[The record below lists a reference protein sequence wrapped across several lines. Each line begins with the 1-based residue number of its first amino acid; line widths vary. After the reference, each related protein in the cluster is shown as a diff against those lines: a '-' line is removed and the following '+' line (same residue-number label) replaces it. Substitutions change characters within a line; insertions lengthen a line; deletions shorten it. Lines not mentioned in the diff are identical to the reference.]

1 MRVLVTGADGFL
13 GRYLVAD
20 LPGHTLI
27 CASRRPMPAADWRP
41 LPDLGGEVDWA
52 PLLQGVDAVVHLANI
67 AHQQASEAD
76 FARVNQ
82 RATASLCAAA
92 KGAGV
97 RQLVYV
103 SSIYAQVGHSSAQVI
118 RETDVPAPINAYGRS
133 KLATERAVA
142 ESGVQY
148 TILRPALV
156 LGTGAKGNAGMLEK
170 LARLPLPLPLGSIDA
185 KRSFLSV
192 ENFPGAVATV
202 LADPRALGETFIVA
216 DPEPRTVGEV
226 VADMRDRLGRSPNLF
241 SLPGGGLERGLVAV
255 GGRGIWEK
263 VGTPFIASVDKLMAL
278 GWKPKRK
285 GHSAG

>member
-1 MRVLVTGADGFL
+1 M
-13 GRYLVAD
+13 
-20 LPGHTLI
+20 PGV
-27 CASRRPMPAADWRP
+27 DWRP
-41 LPDLGGEVDWA
+41 LPDLGGNVDWA

-67 AHQQASEAD
+67 AHQQASEDD

-103 SSIYAQVGHSSAQVI
+103 SSIYAQVGHSSARVI

-142 ESGVQY
+142 ESGVPY
-148 TILRPALV
+148 TVLRPALV
-156 LGTGAKGNAGMLEK
+156 LGAGAKGNAGTLEK

-185 KRSFLSV
+185 KRSFLSA

-202 LADPRALGETFIVA
+202 LADPRALGETYIVA

-226 VADMRDRLGRSPNLF
+226 VADMRIRLGRSPNLF
-241 SLPGGGLERGLVAV
+241 PVPRGSLEFGVKAL

-263 VGTPFIASVDKLMAL
+263 IGTPFIASADKLLAL
-278 GWKPKRK
+278 GWKPKR
-285 GHSAG
+285 HPSA

>member
-20 LPGHTLI
+20 FPGHTVI
-27 CASRRPMPAADWRP
+27 CASRRPMAGVDWRP
-41 LPDLGGEVDWA
+41 LPDLGGDVDWA
-52 PLLQGVDAVVHLANI
+52 PLLQGADAVVHLANV
-67 AHQQASEAD
+67 AHQQASEDD

-82 RATASLCAAA
+82 GATASLCAAA
-92 KGAGV
+92 KAAGI

-103 SSIYAQVGHSSAQVI
+103 SSIYAQVGHSSARVI

-142 ESGVQY
+142 ESGVPY
-148 TILRPALV
+148 TVLRPALV
-156 LGTGAKGNAGMLEK
+156 LGAGAKGNAGTLEK

-185 KRSFLSV
+185 KRSFLSA

-202 LADPRALGETFIVA
+202 LADPRALGGTYIVT

-226 VADMRDRLGRSPNLF
+226 VADMRARLGRSPNLF
-241 SLPGGGLERGLVAV
+241 PLPRSSLELGLKAV
-255 GGRGIWEK
+255 GGQGIWEK
-263 VGTPFIASVDKLMAL
+263 IGMPFIASADKLLAL
-278 GWKPKRK
+278 GWKPKR
-285 GHSAG
+285 

>member
-13 GRYLVAD
+13 GRYLVAG

-27 CASRRPMPAADWRP
+27 CASRRRMPGVDWRP
-41 LPDLGGEVDWA
+41 LPDLGGNVDWA

-67 AHQQASEAD
+67 AHQQASEDD

-103 SSIYAQVGHSSAQVI
+103 SSIYAQVGHSSARVI

-142 ESGVQY
+142 ESGVPY
-148 TILRPALV
+148 TVLRPALV
-156 LGTGAKGNAGMLEK
+156 LGAGAKGNAGTLEK
-170 LARLPLPLPLGSIDA
+170 FARLPLPLPLGSIDA
-185 KRSFLSV
+185 KRSFLSA
-192 ENFPGAVATV
+192 ENFPSAVATV
-202 LADPRALGETFIVA
+202 LADARALGETYIVA

-226 VADMRDRLGRSPNLF
+226 VADMRIRLGRSPNLF
-241 SLPGGGLERGLVAV
+241 PVPRGSLEFGVKAL

-263 VGTPFIASVDKLMAL
+263 IGTPFIASADKLLAL
-278 GWKPKRK
+278 GWKPKR
-285 GHSAG
+285 HPSA

>member
-13 GRYLVAD
+13 GRYLVAG
-20 LPGHTLI
+20 LSGHTLI
-27 CASRRPMPAADWRP
+27 CASRRRMPDVDWRP
-41 LPDLGGEVDWA
+41 LPDLGGNVDWA

-67 AHQQASEAD
+67 AHQQASEDD

-103 SSIYAQVGHSSAQVI
+103 SSIYAQVGHSSARVI

-142 ESGVQY
+142 ESGVPY
-148 TILRPALV
+148 TVLRPALV
-156 LGTGAKGNAGMLEK
+156 LGGGAKGNAGTLEK
-170 LARLPLPLPLGSIDA
+170 LARSPLPLPLGSIDA
-185 KRSFLSV
+185 KRSFLSA

-202 LADPRALGETFIVA
+202 LADPRALGETYIVA
-216 DPEPRTVGEV
+216 DPEPRTVGEI
-226 VADMRDRLGRSPNLF
+226 VADMRVRLGRSPNLF
-241 SLPGGGLERGLVAV
+241 SVPRGSLEFGVKAL

-263 VGTPFIASVDKLMAL
+263 IGTPFIASADKLLAL
-278 GWKPKRK
+278 GWKPKR
-285 GHSAG
+285 HPSA

>member
-20 LPGHTLI
+20 LPVHTVI
-27 CASRRPMPAADWRP
+27 CASRRPMPGVDWRP
-41 LPDLGGEVDWA
+41 LPDLGGSVDWA
-52 PLLQGVDAVVHLANI
+52 RLLQGVDAVVHLANI
-67 AHQQASEAD
+67 AHQQASEDD

-92 KGAGV
+92 KAAGIG
-97 RQLVYV
+97 QLVYV
-103 SSIYAQVGHSSAQVI
+103 SSIYAQVGHSSARVI
-118 RETDVPAPINAYGRS
+118 RETDAPTPINAYGRS

-142 ESGVQY
+142 ESGVPY
-148 TILRPALV
+148 TVLRPALV
-156 LGTGAKGNAGMLEK
+156 LGAGAKGNAGTLEK

-202 LADPRALGETFIVA
+202 LGNPRALGETYIVA

-226 VADMRDRLGRSPNLF
+226 VADMRASLGRRRNLF
-241 SLPGGGLERGLVAV
+241 PMPRGGLELGLKAI

-263 VGTPFIASVDKLMAL
+263 IGIPFIASADKLRAL
-278 GWKPKRK
+278 GWKPKR
-285 GHSAG
+285 

>member
-1 MRVLVTGADGFL
+1 MRVLITGADGFL
-13 GRYLVAD
+13 GRHLVAD
-20 LPGHTLI
+20 LPGHTVI
-27 CASRRPMPAADWRP
+27 CASRRPMPGLDWRP
-41 LPDLGGEVDWA
+41 LPDLGGDVDWA

-67 AHQQASEAD
+67 AHQQASEDD

-92 KGAGV
+92 KAADI

-103 SSIYAQVGHSSAQVI
+103 SSIYAQVGHLSARVI
-118 RETDVPAPINAYGRS
+118 RETDAPTPINAYGRS

-142 ESGVQY
+142 ESGVPY
-148 TILRPALV
+148 TVLRPALV
-156 LGTGAKGNAGMLEK
+156 LGAGAKGNAGTLEK
-170 LARLPLPLPLGSIDA
+170 LARLPLPLPIGSIDA

-202 LADPRALGETFIVA
+202 LGDPRALGETYIVA

-226 VADMRDRLGRSPNLF
+226 VADMRTRLGRSPNLF
-241 SLPGGGLERGLVAV
+241 PVPRGSVELGLKAI

-263 VGTPFIASVDKLMAL
+263 IGTPFIASADKLRAL
-278 GWKPKRK
+278 GWKPKR
-285 GHSAG
+285 

>member
-13 GRYLVAD
+13 GRYLAAD
-20 LPGHTLI
+20 LPGHTVI
-27 CASRRPMPAADWRP
+27 CASRRPMAGVDWRP
-41 LPDLGGEVDWA
+41 LPDLGGDVDWA

-67 AHQQASEAD
+67 AHQQASEDD

-92 KGAGV
+92 MAAGV
-97 RQLVYV
+97 RQFVYL
-103 SSIYAQVGHSSAQVI
+103 SSIYAQVGHSSARVI
-118 RETDVPAPINAYGRS
+118 RETDTPAPINAYGRS

-142 ESGVQY
+142 ESGVPY
-148 TILRPALV
+148 TVLRPALV
-156 LGTGAKGNAGMLEK
+156 LGAGAKGNAGTLEK

-202 LADPRALGETFIVA
+202 LADPRALGETYIVA

-226 VADMRDRLGRSPNLF
+226 VADMRTRLGRNPNLF
-241 SLPGGGLERGLVAV
+241 SLPRGSLELGLKAIGGQ
-255 GGRGIWEK
+255 GIWEK
-263 VGTPFIASVDKLMAL
+263 IGMPFIASADKLLTL
-278 GWKPKRK
+278 GWKPKR
-285 GHSAG
+285 